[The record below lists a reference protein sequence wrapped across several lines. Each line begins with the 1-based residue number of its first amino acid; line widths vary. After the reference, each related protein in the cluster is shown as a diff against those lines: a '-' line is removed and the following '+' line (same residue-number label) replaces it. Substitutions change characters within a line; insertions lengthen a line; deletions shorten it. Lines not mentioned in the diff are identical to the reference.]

1 MRAVEISEFG
11 GPDVLKL
18 VQRPVPVPGTG
29 EVLIAVKAAGVN
41 RPDVLQRQGRYPPPP
56 GAPDLLGLEVA
67 GTIAQLGADVHAW
80 HEGDEVCALL
90 SGGGYAEFCVAPAPQ
105 CLPKPVALSWAQAA
119 GTPETSFTVWSNVF
133 QRGHLSSGETILIHG
148 GSSGIGV
155 MAIQLARAHGARVFT
170 TVGNDAKAQACVAL
184 GAALAVNYH
193 DQDFV
198 AVVTDATGG
207 RGVDLVLDM
216 VGGDYLP
223 RNLQVLA
230 QDGRLVMIGRQRGA
244 RAELDILAVLRKR
257 LTLTGSTLRT
267 RSVEEKG
274 ALAAQVYEHVW
285 PLLESGAVTIPVH
298 ATFPLA
304 AAADA
309 HRAMEASQHVGKLIL
324 LVQS

>member
-1 MRAVEISEFG
+1 MRAIEISEFG
-11 GPDVLKL
+11 GPEVLK
-18 VQRPVPVPGTG
+18 VGERPVPVPGAG

-56 GAPDLLGLEVA
+56 GASDLLGLEVA
-67 GTIAQLGADVHAW
+67 GTVAQLGPGVTAW
-80 HEGDEVCALL
+80 HEGDEVCALV

-105 CLPKPVALSWAQAA
+105 CLPKPAAVSWAQAA
-119 GTPETSFTVWSNVF
+119 GAPETSFTVWSNVF
-133 QRGHLSSGETILIHG
+133 QRGHLSSGDTFLVHG

-198 AVVTDATGG
+198 AVATDATGG